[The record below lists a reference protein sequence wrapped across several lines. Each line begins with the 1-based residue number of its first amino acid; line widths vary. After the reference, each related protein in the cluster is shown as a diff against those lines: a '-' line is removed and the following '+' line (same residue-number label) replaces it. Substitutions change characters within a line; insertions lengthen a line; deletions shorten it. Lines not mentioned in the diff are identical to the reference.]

1 MTAAQVLDP
10 AVEKHRVAHRAR
22 IIGVVAVA
30 VAVVGLSFGSTIVKS
45 SGSPGPVVA
54 FWRLFIGS
62 ILWWAFLALTRTKFS
77 ARDLRSTAPL
87 GVLFGVNLCLF
98 FTAARMT
105 RVAHVEFIST
115 LTPVI
120 LVPIAARRFR
130 EKVSPVV
137 LVCGS
142 VALCGVAFILLT
154 SAKGSTN
161 WTGNAFA
168 VAAVLLWASYLIHSK
183 SVRAHLDTKRFMA
196 GMTVIAMLVALPFAV
211 STHRMFDVSA
221 KGWVLIGTMAIS
233 SGVVCHGIYAWSQK
247 LVPLATIGL
256 MQLGQPGLSTMWA
269 GVFLHESVRP
279 IQVVGMAVVLAA
291 VAVIAVRTATATATP
306 RASSTDGA

>member
-1 MTAAQVLDP
+1 MTVTQVAQ
-10 AVEKHRVAHRAR
+10 RAR
-22 IIGVVAVA
+22 VVGVLAVA

-54 FWRLFIGS
+54 FWRLLIGS
-62 ILWWAFLALTRTKFS
+62 ILWWGFLGFTRTKFS
-77 ARDLRSTAPL
+77 ARDLRATAPL
-87 GVLFGVNLCLF
+87 GILFGVNLCLF

-105 RVAHVEFIST
+105 RVA
-115 LTPVI
+115 PVI

-130 EKVSPVV
+130 EKLSPLV

-183 SVRAHLDTKRFMA
+183 SVRAVVDTKRFMA
-196 GMTVIAMLVALPFAV
+196 GMTVTAMLVALPFAI

-221 KGWVLIGTMAIS
+221 KGWVPEGRSTRHHRPDATRPARPVHDVGPCVSARVGPTDSGGGDGRRVGRRGSDRRSFGDICRAGTAR
-233 SGVVCHGIYAWSQK
+233 SGCRRRLTIYAASQR
-247 LVPLATIGL
+247 TIT
-256 MQLGQPGLSTMWA
+256 PSTA
-269 GVFLHESVRP
+269 PES
-279 IQVVGMAVVLAA
+279 
-291 VAVIAVRTATATATP
+291 
-306 RASSTDGA
+306 D

>member
-1 MTAAQVLDP
+1 MTEAAVLDP
-10 AVEKHRVAHRAR
+10 TAETHRVAQRAR
-22 IIGVVAVA
+22 VVGVLAVA
-30 VAVVGLSFGSTIVKS
+30 VAVVGLSFGSTVVKS

-62 ILWWAFLALTRTKFS
+62 ILWWGFLGVTRTKFS
-77 ARDLRSTAPL
+77 ARDLRATAPL
-87 GVLFGVNLCLF
+87 GILFGVNLCLF

-120 LVPIAARRFR
+120 LVPVAARRFR
-130 EKVSPVV
+130 EKLSPVV
-137 LVCGS
+137 LTCGL

-161 WTGNAFA
+161 WAGNAFA
-168 VAAVLLWASYLIHSK
+168 VAAVLLWATYLIQSK
-183 SVRAHLDTKRFMA
+183 SARALVDTKRFMA
-196 GMTVIAMLVALPFAV
+196 GMTVSAMLVALPFAIA
-211 STHRMFDVSA
+211 THRMFDVST

-233 SGVVCHGIYAWSQK
+233 SGIVCHGLYAWSQK
-247 LVPLATIGL
+247 IVPLATIGL

-269 GVFLHESVRP
+269 RLFLHESVHP
-279 IQVVGMAVVLAA
+279 IQIIGMGVVLAA
-291 VAVIAVRTATATATP
+291 VAVIAVRTARTAPPPAP
-306 RASSTDGA
+306 I